1 MSSSMKR
8 SSKKYTTKRRRS
20 STKALVYKT
29 VKNQLQRAA
38 EKKIYDEDYTITM
51 DINGSLNNIFE
62 PAQGAGISD
71 VVGIKATVT
80 SVEVAITLIS
90 PAQPTTQ
97 LYNQARVTLLTWK
110 GLNVPTLGDIYEN
123 VNVDYLPLSSFNIAT
138 KKMRKIHYD
147 MVFDQY
153 WVAANGFAQDPL
165 KTVKFYVP
173 MANAKGRINE
183 VIIDTGGF
191 TNGLYLFV
199 TANNGGAANTK
210 WNAVIHT
217 RVTYL
222 DM

>member
-8 SSKKYTTKRRRS
+8 TSKKYTTKRKRS

-38 EKKIYDEDYTITM
+38 EKKIYDEDTTIAL
-51 DINGSLNNIFE
+51 DITGSINNIFE
-62 PAQGAGISD
+62 PSQGTTVNDI
-71 VVGIKATVT
+71 VGIKATVT
-80 SVEVAITLIS
+80 SVEVGITLIS
-90 PAQPTTQ
+90 PVVATTQ
-97 LYNQARVTLLTWK
+97 VYNQTRITLLTWK
-110 GLNVPTLGDIYEN
+110 GTNVPTLADIYEN
-123 VNVDYLPLSSFNIAT
+123 TNVDYLPLSSFNIAT
-138 KKMRKIHYD
+138 KKQRKIHYD

-153 WVAANGFAQDPL
+153 WLAANGFAQDPL

-183 VIIDTGGF
+183 VIVDTSGY
-191 TNGLYLFV
+191 TNGLYLV
-199 TANNGGAANTK
+199 ITANNNGAANSR
-210 WNAVIHT
+210 WNAAIHT

>member
-1 MSSSMKR
+1 MYSSTKR

-20 STKALVYKT
+20 STKALVYKQ

-38 EKKIYDEDYTITM
+38 EKKIYDEDYTVAL

-90 PAQPTTQ
+90 PVQPTTQ
-97 LYNQARVTLLTWK
+97 LYNQTRVTLFTWR
-110 GLNVPTLGDIYEN
+110 GINVPTLGDIYEN
-123 VNVDYLPLSSFNIAT
+123 TNIDYFPLSSFNVAT
-138 KKMRKIHYD
+138 KKLRKIHYD

-165 KTVKFYVP
+165 KTVKFYAP
-173 MANAKGRINE
+173 MTNAKGRINE
-183 VIIDTGGF
+183 VIIDTGGY
-191 TNGLYLFV
+191 TNGLYLFI
-199 TANNGGAANTK
+199 TANNNGAANTK